1 MNDVTRKA
9 TWMIVGA
16 GSSLL
21 AASIVERSL
30 DAGWRA
36 ATSRKPPAKPE
47 SLKTSWS
54 DALLWTAVS
63 ALLVGLA
70 QLTARRGAAIG
81 WKQATGRRP
90 PK

>member
-1 MNDVTRKA
+1 
-9 TWMIVGA
+9 MIVGA

-21 AASIVERSL
+21 AASIVDRSL

-36 ATSRKPPAKPE
+36 VTSRRPPAKPE
-47 SLKTSWS
+47 SLKTGWS
-54 DALLWTAVS
+54 EALLWTAVS

-70 QLTARRGAAIG
+70 QLSARRGAAVG
-81 WKQATGRRP
+81 WKQVTGRKP

>member
-1 MNDVTRKA
+1 MKHITRRA

-21 AASIVERSL
+21 AASIVDSSL

-36 ATSRKPPAKPE
+36 VTSKMPPEKPD
-47 SLKTSWS
+47 SLKTGWS
-54 DALLWTAVS
+54 EALVWTAVS

-70 QLTARRGAAIG
+70 QMSAKRGAAIG
-81 WKQATGRRP
+81 WKQATGRTP

>member
-1 MNDVTRKA
+1 MKRVTRKA

-21 AASIVERSL
+21 AASIVDGSL

-36 ATSRKPPAKPE
+36 VTSRKPPAKPE
-47 SLKTSWS
+47 SLKTGWS
-54 DALLWTAVS
+54 EALVWTAVS

-70 QLTARRGAAIG
+70 QMSARRGAAVG
-81 WKQATGRRP
+81 WKQVTGRKP
-90 PK
+90 PQ

>member
-1 MNDVTRKA
+1 MNSLARKA

-16 GSSLL
+16 GSSLV

-36 ATSRKPPAKPE
+36 VTSRKPPEKPE

-54 DALLWTAVS
+54 DALVWTAVS

-70 QLTARRGAAIG
+70 QMSARRGAAVG
-81 WKQATGRRP
+81 WKQATGRKP